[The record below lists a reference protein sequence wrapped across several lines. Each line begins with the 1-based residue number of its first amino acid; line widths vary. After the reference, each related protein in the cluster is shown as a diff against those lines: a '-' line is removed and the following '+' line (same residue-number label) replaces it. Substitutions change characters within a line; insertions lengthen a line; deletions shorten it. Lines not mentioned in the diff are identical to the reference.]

1 MLTNIEDLHS
11 FSSVFIKYTSPTM
24 CSIKPSNLFSVPV
37 SLFSNQKVQFWKNNL
52 RKNGIDMRY
61 FKISKDRIQ
70 IFSFNVFWVQEI
82 LKNQNV
88 KNFLE
93 SKNYDLKGGLQNLLG
108 QLFKRVLTAQNF
120 PHEIG
125 IFLGYPLEDVILF
138 EKQNG
143 KNCKYCGCWKSYS
156 NAEEAKSCCCKYKQ
170 CSEFCL
176 AGYKNGLPIQ
186 QVIENYKKIF
196 VKQESAISA

>member
-1 MLTNIEDLHS
+1 MKTYILFLQ
-11 FSSVFIKYTSPTM
+11 FL
-24 CSIKPSNLFSVPV
+24 SNTLLQQCAQL
-37 SLFSNQKVQFWKNNL
+37 SL
-52 RKNGIDMRY
+52 
-61 FKISKDRIQ
+61 RIC
-70 IFSFNVFWVQEI
+70 
-82 LKNQNV
+82 
-88 KNFLE
+88 FLC
-93 SKNYDLKGGLQNLLG
+93 